1 MRCNGDV
8 GELTKDPIGTAGSSR
23 NFVNARCATGGLV
36 SARLPRLD
44 PDAPSDAYP
53 SVGDARATPELRLVV
68 DVSPTPSSSPPP
80 RVARV
85 ANLARSSNDNLFQRA
100 FVAVVSVDDDVRRRR
115 RRARA
120 RSHRRTTLGG
130 IVRAVIGSSTVDRRP
145 STVEPSLR
153 ARHCG

>member
-100 FVAVVSVDDDVRRRR
+100 FVFVIVDDD
-115 RRARA
+115 ARD
-120 RSHRRTTLGG
+120 RTTRTTLGG
-130 IVRAVIGSSTVDRRP
+130 IVRAVIDIVGTSP

-153 ARHCG
+153 ARLCG